1 MCNLEW
7 KLEELIE
14 PFYSSL
20 KRGWGVLDVNSRYVA
35 LVSSSRARL
44 NGMSFPVLFVDLMSS
59 IYFFYSIF
67 YMYVE
72 NVHML
77 FNM

>member
-20 KRGWGVLDVNSRYVA
+20 KRAWGVLDVNSRYVA
-35 LVSSSRARL
+35 LVFSSRARL
-44 NGMSFPVLFVDLMSS
+44 NGRSFPVLFVDLMSS
-59 IYFFYSIF
+59 IYFFYSLF